1 MPQKTLGIDVKNN
14 FKPTYEISPD
24 KKKVIAEL
32 KRDAKVAKKVWLATD
47 EDREGEAIAWHVAQ
61 ALGLPV
67 DKTARIVFHEITK
80 SAIDEAVSKPRFIDM
95 NLVNAQQARRLLDRL
110 VGFNVSPVLWTKIR
124 RGLSA

>member
-1 MPQKTLGIDVKNN
+1 LGIDVKNN